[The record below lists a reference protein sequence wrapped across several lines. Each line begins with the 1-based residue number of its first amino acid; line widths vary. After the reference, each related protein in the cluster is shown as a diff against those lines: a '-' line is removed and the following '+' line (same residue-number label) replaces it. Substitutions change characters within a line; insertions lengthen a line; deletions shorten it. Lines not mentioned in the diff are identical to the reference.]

1 MDNKGVE
8 NAVIPNVRNN
18 DDNDEEIDNDTV
30 IYDADSFTLS
40 IESLQDEMM
49 ENKGA
54 GEEN

>member
-1 MDNKGVE
+1 MYKKGVE
-8 NAVIPNVRNN
+8 NAVIPNVPNN
-18 DDNDEEIDNDTV
+18 DDNDEEIDDDTV
-30 IYDADSFTLS
+30 IYDADSFTFS